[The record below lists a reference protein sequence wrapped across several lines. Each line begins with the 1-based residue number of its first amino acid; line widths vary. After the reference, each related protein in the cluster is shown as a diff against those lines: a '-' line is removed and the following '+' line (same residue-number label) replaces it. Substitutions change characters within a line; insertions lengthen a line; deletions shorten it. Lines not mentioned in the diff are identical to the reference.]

1 MNNQYINSLYISN
14 KNGVKEINST
24 TYSAPCIVNGGAV
37 FDNGIKLG
45 FCKDNNPCDG
55 SICSTNE
62 KLLFFTN
69 NNWNSVYVNGI
80 IDCCYLDIE
89 EEMQIN
95 LDTSIY
101 SNYNI
106 SFLKNIEVFT
116 LKCITPLLNNSVQ
129 ICELLLKNKTNN
141 DIHINL
147 EFDKNLYNKSENKI
161 IIKKDD
167 SYLLKLRVY
176 KNEIIIE

>member
-1 MNNQYINSLYISN
+1 
-14 KNGVKEINST
+14 
-24 TYSAPCIVNGGAV
+24 
-37 FDNGIKLG
+37 
-45 FCKDNNPCDG
+45 
-55 SICSTNE
+55 
-62 KLLFFTN
+62 
-69 NNWNSVYVNGI
+69 
-80 IDCCYLDIE
+80 
-89 EEMQIN
+89 
-95 LDTSIY
+95 
-101 SNYNI
+101 
-106 SFLKNIEVFT
+106 
-116 LKCITPLLNNSVQ
+116 LNNSVQ

>member
-1 MNNQYINSLYISN
+1 
-14 KNGVKEINST
+14 
-24 TYSAPCIVNGGAV
+24 
-37 FDNGIKLG
+37 
-45 FCKDNNPCDG
+45 
-55 SICSTNE
+55 
-62 KLLFFTN
+62 
-69 NNWNSVYVNGI
+69 
-80 IDCCYLDIE
+80 
-89 EEMQIN
+89 MQIN

-101 SNYNI
+101 SNYNL
-106 SFLKNIEVFT
+106 SFIKNIEVFT

-141 DIHINL
+141 DIYINL

-161 IIKKDD
+161 MIKKDE